1 LNESFQP
8 RQRSPESRYTPAV
21 ALTKAEMRA
30 YSERIARMVDWIA
43 RVRKRLDQ
51 RHELGEIYNLTT
63 EAENAL
69 HALRIKS
76 HYSACDQQH
85 RC

>member
-1 LNESFQP
+1 V
-8 RQRSPESRYTPAV
+8 V

-30 YSERIARMVDWIA
+30 YSERVAQMMAWIA
-43 RVRKRLDQ
+43 RARKRLEQ
-51 RHELGEIYNLTT
+51 RSELGEIHKLTT

-76 HYSACDQQH
+76 HYSACDH
-85 RC
+85 AGSVNERE